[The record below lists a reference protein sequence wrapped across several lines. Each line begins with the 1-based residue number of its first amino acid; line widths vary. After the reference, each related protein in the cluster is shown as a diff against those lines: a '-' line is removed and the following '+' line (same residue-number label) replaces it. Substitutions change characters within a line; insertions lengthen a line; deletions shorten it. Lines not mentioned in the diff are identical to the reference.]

1 MARSL
6 RVEYEGARYHVLNRG
21 NYRRPL
27 FEVHRTGDAFLQ
39 ALHEASE
46 RYGWIL
52 HGYVVMSNHYHLA
65 VETPLA
71 NLSAGM
77 QYLQSVFSNRFNRF
91 VRERGHVFQGRY
103 KALLLEDATALLQVV
118 DYIHLN
124 PVRAGVVTVEEL
136 KSYRL
141 SSFPEFF
148 RKKDRPAFLSPVD
161 FLHEA
166 GGLTDSVAGMR
177 AYHRRL
183 KWITEED
190 SQEREA
196 EFKRL
201 CRGWYVGTEA
211 GKAHLAGKVQNGE
224 AKANATVKR
233 ELEEMRW
240 RRLLKAGLEVLGK
253 NELQCVKD
261 KRSAE
266 WKLALAAWLKGQTG
280 ASNRWL
286 GENLHM
292 GHLQSVSKNV
302 GVYRAARVESC
313 PYAKLLSSHAL
324 STALST

>member
-1 MARSL
+1 VARSL

-27 FEVHRTGDAFLQ
+27 FEVHRTGETFLE
-39 ALHEASE
+39 ALYEASE

-71 NLSAGM
+71 NLSSGM
-77 QYLQSVFSNRFNRF
+77 QYLQSVFSNRFNKF
-91 VRERGHVFQGRY
+91 VGERGHVFQGRY
-103 KALLLEDATALLQVV
+103 KALLLEDTTALLQVV

-124 PVRAGVVTVEEL
+124 PVRAGVIAVEEL

-141 SSFPEFF
+141 SSFPDFF
-148 RKKDRPAFLSPVD
+148 CKKGRPAFLRPVD

-166 GGLTDSVAGMR
+166 GGLTDSAVGMR

-190 SQEREA
+190 PRERE
-196 EFKRL
+196 EEYERL

-224 AKANATVKR
+224 AKANAAVKG

-240 RRLLKAGLEVLGK
+240 VRLLKAGLDVLGK
-253 NELQCVKD
+253 NEMQLVKD

-266 WKLALAAWLKGQTG
+266 WKLALATWLKSQTG

-286 GENLHM
+286 GENLLM

-302 GVYRAARVESC
+302 GVYRAKRMKSC
-313 PYAKLLSSHAL
+313 PYAQTLSSHN
-324 STALST
+324 